1 MQLTQ
6 WPRSSRNLSRGHVV
20 LWITLVCLG
29 AAALPTA
36 TMAEDISMLPQALLA
51 KVEDARAA
59 CSTIENGE
67 FAIEWGAVSRVDLDG
82 DLRADWVLDEAHF
95 ACSTAASLFCGTG
108 GCVSHF
114 LVGDQLGSLLNQG
127 WEMADFGPNR
137 VLLAD
142 VHGARC
148 DGIGPTPCVTASVW
162 DAEGDVWRSTAA
174 EWE

>member
-1 MQLTQ
+1 MQLTH
-6 WPRSSRNLSRGHVV
+6 WPCSSTNSLSGHVV
-20 LWITLVCLG
+20 RRIAFVCLG

-59 CSTIENGE
+59 CSVIENGE

-82 DLRADWVLDEAHF
+82 DLRADWVLDEVHF

-108 GCVSHF
+108 GCMSHF

-127 WEMADFGPNR
+127 WEMANIVPIR

-148 DGIGPTPCVTASVW
+148 GGIGPTPCVTASVW
-162 DAEGDVWRSTAA
+162 DTEGGVWRSTAA